1 MMCKWGTYEEVI
13 VPIPPDLSCDGEF
26 HMAMK
31 KIDAC
36 IAPIVKALNQGGVY
50 TRSCCCGHG
59 ERDGHIDL
67 WDGRILVVKSKEDA
81 DKWLSEY

>member
-1 MMCKWGTYEEVI
+1 MCKWGTHEEVI

-26 HMAMK
+26 RMAMK

-50 TRSCCCGHG
+50 TR
-59 ERDGHIDL
+59 
-67 WDGRILVVKSKEDA
+67 RILVIKSKEDA